1 MSPEFTD
8 LLVGSVIF
16 GAALAVGGGWFWAC
30 AHLTEAWHDQKK
42 VRMPRWLLLVL
53 TFGYASAK
61 SDWEKERSV
70 KSSGGLRWLAYA
82 LGLGLPLF
90 VLALT
95 LLRLISTRRLD
106 VNDLQYLV
114 LAAVALGLWFLIT
127 TLVRRSVES

>member
-1 MSPEFTD
+1 MSSELTD
-8 LLVGSVIF
+8 LIVWSVIF

-42 VRMPRWLLLVL
+42 VRMPRWLLLAL

-61 SDWEKERSV
+61 SDWERERSL

-90 VLALT
+90 VMALT
-95 LLRLISTRRLD
+95 LLRLVTLRRLD
-106 VNDLQYLV
+106 ANDIQYLV
-114 LAAVALGLWFLIT
+114 LAAVALGLWLLIT
-127 TLVRRSVES
+127 MLVRRSVES

>member
-8 LLVGSVIF
+8 LIVGSVIF

-42 VRMPRWLLLVL
+42 VHMPRWLLLVL

-95 LLRLISTRRLD
+95 VLRLISTRRLD
-106 VNDLQYLV
+106 VSDLQYLV
-114 LAAVALGLWFLIT
+114 LAVVALGVWLLIT
-127 TLVRRSVES
+127 TLVRRSVKS